1 MAKTTRHLGYCPC
14 CAKTFKVRSNTL
26 VHHGYK
32 RPGYGFIVGDCFG
45 ALETPHELSDGL
57 AKRFLKLIE
66 KMLAG
71 DQEALAEIDTLTE
84 LTVKVRDG
92 YQGCLTIYKDVKVPK
107 VTAPEGGYDWDN
119 DREGSLALHK
129 AVEAWNK
136 AYSRRT
142 NEIKSS
148 IRCLKREVKRL
159 TDLVDTWKL
168 TPLTT
173 VEEEEAA
180 KRDAKAVRE
189 AKKVAKKAEKVAAQ
203 VAKYQK
209 RIDSALRTKNS
220 NTLADIWGSCQRKL
234 RDIDDSLTKAACIAL
249 LGRDEVWEAFGLDGL
264 EMAGYW
270 DADGE
275 AKVALKRM
283 ENRMDRLNGSYSN
296 IFKPFDEWEVRRLNE
311 MTLEWPE
318 TLGGENKK
326 GIKTLAELR
335 ERVTAPSLRER
346 IAAEKASNSES

>member
-57 AKRFLKLIE
+57 AKRFLAIIA
-66 KMLAG
+66 KMLEG
-71 DQEALAEIDTLTE
+71 DEEALAKIDTLTE
-84 LTVKVRDG
+84 LTVKVFDG
-92 YQGCLTIYKDVKVPK
+92 YQGCHTKYKDVKVPK

-142 NEIKSS
+142 NEIKGS
-148 IRCLKREVKRL
+148 IRALKREVERL
-159 TDLVDTWKL
+159 TELVETWKL

-180 KRDAKAVRE
+180 KQDAKAVRE
-189 AKKVAKKAEKVAAQ
+189 AKKVAKKAEKVATQ

-220 NTLADIWGSCQRKL
+220 NTLADIWGSCQSKL
-234 RDIDDSLTKAACIAL
+234 RDIDDSLTKAACL
-249 LGRDEVWEAFGLDGL
+249 TLVERDEVWEAFGLDGL
-264 EMAGYW
+264 TESPWRA
-270 DADGE
+270 E
-275 AKVALKRM
+275 EKPEKEPLKLM
-283 ENRMDRLNGSYSN
+283 KGRMDRLKEYYHQYGGPD
-296 IFKPFDEWEVRRLNE
+296 KDGWERRRLTE
-311 MTLEWPE
+311 LSLEWPAE
-318 TLGGENKK
+318 LGGENKK
-326 GIKTLAELR
+326 GAKTLAEVNEKLEKLR
-335 ERVTAPSLRER
+335 
-346 IAAEKASNSES
+346 KA